1 MEIQKGF
8 REVERIIAEGRQHWW
23 GQGHMQQLYD
33 AQTKGFE
40 KAKVDAG
47 KAIRLGTDV
56 IQFMRNQL
64 QMMDCSSAWST
75 QQSSFEQAMSMRV
88 GYKAA
93 YDAVEKLLVQERLR
107 PRVERRE
114 RPDRPRNDR
123 SL

>member
-1 MEIQKGF
+1 MEIQKAF

-23 GQGHMQQLYD
+23 GESHMQQLYD
-33 AQTKGFE
+33 AQTKGIE

-64 QMMDCSSAWST
+64 QMMDFSSAWST
-75 QQSSFEQAMSMRV
+75 QRASFEQVMSMRV

-93 YDAVEKLLVQERLR
+93 YDAVGKLLVQERLR
-107 PRVERRE
+107 SRTVSRE
-114 RPDRPRNDR
+114 RPDLAGNER